1 MRSKRDTSEAH
12 IAYQVHHH
20 SNITMALT
28 EYLWIAVLGGICGFA
43 YGFLIGANDVAN
55 AFASSV
61 SSKSITLRQAVMIAS
76 VCEFGGA
83 VLLGASVT
91 STVRSK
97 IFDVSLYEQEPE
109 VLMFGMF
116 TSLFSASVW
125 LFIATYFGMPVS
137 TTHDIVG
144 CILGFTIAAKGFSS
158 VKWDVVVKII
168 ISWIVSPL
176 SAGII
181 AATFFSCVK
190 YLVMRAEKPFERA
203 YYVFPVVLTIGIG

>member
-1 MRSKRDTSEAH
+1 MP
-12 IAYQVHHH
+12 
-20 SNITMALT
+20 ALT
-28 EYLWIAVLGGICGFA
+28 EYLWIAVLGGIVGFA

-61 SSKSITLRQAVMIAS
+61 SSKSITLCQAVIIAS
-76 VCEFGGA
+76 VCEFAGA
-83 VLLGASVT
+83 YFLGASVT

-116 TSLFSASVW
+116 TSLFSANVW

-144 CILGFTIAAKGFSS
+144 CIMGFSIAAKGFSS
-158 VKWDVVVKII
+158 IEWDVVIKIF
-168 ISWIVSPL
+168 ISWFASPL
-176 SAGII
+176 CAGAI
-181 AATFFSCVK
+181 AATFFLLVK
-190 YLVMRAEKPFERA
+190 YSVMRSSNPFERA
-203 YYVFPVVLTIGIG
+203 YYTFPIVLTIGIGWVSICCRNCRSYH

>member
-1 MRSKRDTSEAH
+1 MFT
-12 IAYQVHHH
+12 
-20 SNITMALT
+20 
-28 EYLWIAVLGGICGFA
+28 CF
-43 YGFLIGANDVAN
+43 FIGANDVAN

-97 IFDVSLYEQEPE
+97 IFDVELYEQEPE

-158 VKWDVVVKII
+158 VKWDVVVKIF
-168 ISWIVSPL
+168 ISWIASPL
-176 SAGII
+176 CAGII
-181 AATFFSCVK
+181 AASFFSCVK
-190 YLVMRAEKPFERA
+190 YIVMRAEKPFERA
-203 YYVFPVVLTIGIG
+203 YYAFPVVLTIGIG

>member
-1 MRSKRDTSEAH
+1 
-12 IAYQVHHH
+12 
-20 SNITMALT
+20 MALT

-43 YGFLIGANDVAN
+43 YGFFIGANDVAN

-97 IFDVSLYEQEPE
+97 IFDVELYEQEPE

-158 VKWDVVVKII
+158 VKWDVVVKIF
-168 ISWIVSPL
+168 ISWIASPL
-176 SAGII
+176 CAGII
-181 AATFFSCVK
+181 AASFFSCVK